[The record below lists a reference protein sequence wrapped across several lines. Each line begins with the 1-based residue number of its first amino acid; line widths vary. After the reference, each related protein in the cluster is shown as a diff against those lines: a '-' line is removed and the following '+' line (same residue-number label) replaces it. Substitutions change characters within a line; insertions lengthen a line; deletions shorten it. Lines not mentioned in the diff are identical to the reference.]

1 MATWLIT
8 AALSTAIV
16 GFVWL
21 IVLAFR
27 GIRRGIAGTGPAT
40 NCDGGSWM
48 WFGAE
53 GNSSHSAGHH
63 GDHGH
68 NGHESGGFDSS
79 GHDSGSCGS
88 GCDGGGGDG
97 GGGGGD

>member
-1 MATWLIT
+1 MATWFIT

-48 WFGAE
+48 WFGA
-53 GNSSHSAGHH
+53 GGDSSDSAGHH
-63 GDHGH
+63 G
-68 NGHESGGFDSS
+68 
-79 GHDSGSCGS
+79 HDSGGHDAGGCGS
-88 GCDGGGGDG
+88 GSDGGGGDG

>member
-1 MATWLIT
+1 MATWLVT
-8 AALSTAIV
+8 AALSAAIV

-27 GIRRGIAGTGPAT
+27 SIRRGIAGAGPAT

-48 WFGAE
+48 WFGA
-53 GNSSHSAGHH
+53 GADSSHSAGHH
-63 GDHGH
+63 GHDAG
-68 NGHESGGFDSS
+68 SFDSS
-79 GHDSGSCGS
+79 GHDAGSCGS

>member
-1 MATWLIT
+1 MATWLVT

-21 IVLAFR
+21 IALAFR

-48 WFGAE
+48 WFGT
-53 GNSSHSAGHH
+53 GSDSSHSAGLHGHH
-63 GDHGH
+63 GHHGH
-68 NGHESGGFDSS
+68 HDAG
-79 GHDSGSCGS
+79 GHDSGGCGS

>member
-21 IVLAFR
+21 LVLAFR
-27 GIRRGIAGTGPAT
+27 GVRRGVAGPAT

-48 WFGAE
+48 YFGAA
-53 GNSSHSAGHH
+53 GDSSHSTGN
-63 GDHGH
+63 HGH
-68 NGHESGGFDSS
+68 DSGASDSS
-79 GHDSGSCGS
+79 GHDSGGSDCGS
-88 GCDGGGGDG
+88 GSDGGGGDG

>member
-1 MATWLIT
+1 MATWIIT

-27 GIRRGIAGTGPAT
+27 SIRRGIAGTGPAT
-40 NCDGGSWM
+40 NCDGGTWM
-48 WFGAE
+48 WFGA
-53 GNSSHSAGHH
+53 GSDSSDSAGHH
-63 GDHGH
+63 GHH
-68 NGHESGGFDSS
+68 
-79 GHDSGSCGS
+79 GHDSGGHDAGGCGS